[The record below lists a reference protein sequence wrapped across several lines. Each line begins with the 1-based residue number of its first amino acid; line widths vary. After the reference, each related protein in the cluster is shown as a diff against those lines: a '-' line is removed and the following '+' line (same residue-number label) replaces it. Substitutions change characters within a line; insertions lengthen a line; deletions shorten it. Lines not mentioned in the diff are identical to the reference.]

1 MKSWKKF
8 MATVLTLVLCLMLTA
23 CGGGNDDGGDDGNYD
38 APDTPDTIE
47 DLVKDSALMADLY
60 VYGGAW
66 SGEDGSTLLAASS
79 EDGDEV
85 RFALYD
91 AGEEI
96 TASGFI
102 QSVPEYGYDYFY
114 NEHDGVAYRCWSDE
128 VGALHVAY
136 LGTFSK
142 MTGDAQGENIGD
154 TGYEALEG
162 VWYLDGEAGAA
173 SCIEIDQFGNWTLYE
188 RAGGDGDMTEVDH
201 GTLDVNPADEGQYYA
216 TSTAFDDVVYDLTV
230 VDDSVM
236 YWGGE
241 YDYYAKMA

>member
-1 MKSWKKF
+1 MMKSMKKYVSLLL
-8 MATVLTLVLCLMLTA
+8 ALVLCLMLTA
-23 CGGGNDDGGDDGNYD
+23 CGGGDDGGDGNND
-38 APDTPDTIE
+38 EPDTPDTIE

-66 SGEDGSTLLAASS
+66 AGEDGSTMLVATS
-79 EDGDEV
+79 EGGDEV

-91 AGEEI
+91 AGEEL

-102 QSVPEYGYDYFY
+102 QSVPEYDYDYFY

-142 MTGDAQGENIGD
+142 MLGDAPGENIGD

-188 RAGGDGDMTEVDH
+188 RAGGDGDMTEVDY
-201 GTLDVNPADEGQYYA
+201 GTLDVNPGDEGQYYA

-230 VDDSVM
+230 VGDSVM

-241 YDYYAKMA
+241 NDYYAKMA

>member
-1 MKSWKKF
+1 MKNWKKYVSLV
-8 MATVLTLVLCLMLTA
+8 MALVLCLMLTA
-23 CGGGNDDGGDDGNYD
+23 CGGGDDGGDGNND
-38 APDTPDTIE
+38 VPDTPDTIE

-66 SGEDGSTLLAASS
+66 AGEDGSTMLVATS
-79 EDGDEV
+79 EGGDEV

-91 AGEEI
+91 AGEEL

-102 QSVPEYGYDYFY
+102 QSVPEYDYDYFY

-142 MTGDAQGENIGD
+142 MLGDAPGENIGD

-188 RAGGDGDMTEVDH
+188 RAGGDGDMTEVDY
-201 GTLDVNPADEGQYYA
+201 GTLDVNPGDEGQYYA

-230 VDDSVM
+230 VGDSVM

-241 YDYYAKMA
+241 NDYYAKMA

>member
-1 MKSWKKF
+1 MKNWKKYVSLV
-8 MATVLTLVLCLMLTA
+8 MALVLCLMLTA
-23 CGGGNDDGGDDGNYD
+23 CGGGDDGGDGNND
-38 APDTPDTIE
+38 VPDTPDTIE

-66 SGEDGSTLLAASS
+66 AGEDGSTMLVATS
-79 EDGDEV
+79 EGGDEV

-91 AGEEI
+91 AGEEL

-102 QSVPEYGYDYFY
+102 QSVPEYDYDYFY

-142 MTGDAQGENIGD
+142 MLGDAPGENIGD

-162 VWYLDGEAGAA
+162 VLYLDGEAGAA

-188 RAGGDGDMTEVDH
+188 RVDGDGDMTEVDY
-201 GTLDVNPADEGQYYA
+201 GTLDVNPGDEGQYYA

-230 VDDSVM
+230 VGDSVM

-241 YDYYAKMA
+241 NDYYAKMA

>member
-1 MKSWKKF
+1 MKNWKKYVSLV
-8 MATVLTLVLCLMLTA
+8 MALVLCLMLTA
-23 CGGGNDDGGDDGNYD
+23 CGGGDDGGDGNND
-38 APDTPDTIE
+38 VPDTPDTIE

-66 SGEDGSTLLAASS
+66 AGEDGSTMLVATS
-79 EDGDEV
+79 EGGDEV

-91 AGEEI
+91 AGEEL

-102 QSVPEYGYDYFY
+102 QSVPEYDYDYFY

-142 MTGDAQGENIGD
+142 MLGDAPGENIGD

-188 RAGGDGDMTEVDH
+188 RVDGDGDMTEVDY
-201 GTLDVNPADEGQYYA
+201 GTLDVNPGDEGQYYA

-230 VDDSVM
+230 VGDSVM

-241 YDYYAKMA
+241 NDYYAKMA